1 MLLWNWPL
9 TFLTEK
15 NITISFFM
23 FVEIY
28 DKFLWIY
35 SWILEQMLKMWVKW
49 SHTSPFNLLRSNSDS
64 EQFILD
70 DCVIENEIEENLQM

>member
-28 DKFLWIY
+28 DKIYDKFCEFTHEFL
-35 SWILEQMLKMWVKW
+35 SK
-49 SHTSPFNLLRSNSDS
+49 
-64 EQFILD
+64 
-70 DCVIENEIEENLQM
+70 C